1 MRLALLALPLL
12 LSTSLAQADDPAP
25 KKPIQLDL
33 PAPQV
38 TATHLAEAWAKAT
51 GRRALVGPQASQVR
65 VRVGQERSF
74 SPERLHALCAHHDLV
89 AVEDERSLAIYTLRS
104 LASRQLPPPVLVKGA
119 AALPALNR
127 PTTLVW
133 EVQHGGASAIFANL
147 RGVMSR
153 DPSRFGNVLYVQ
165 GPEKILVTELAGR
178 LKTYQDLLA
187 VLDRPGPAQ
196 VTGTTLAL
204 YELSAARWSALQRK
218 SPLVLAAA
226 LEKLVGE
233 KQATSLESARVVLST
248 GLNLHKTLRQGSVTM
263 HVGVSLGEKE
273 LNVELQRI
281 ETGNEVSR
289 LLSMARSSLDRP
301 VAVSVSLA
309 SGSAPTQLVAVLI
322 PIKEQAPAKPGPEQ
336 R

>member
-1 MRLALLALPLL
+1 MRSALALLSL
-12 LSTSLAQADDPAP
+12 SLAGVSPALADDKPAQP
-25 KKPIQLDL
+25 VQLDL

-38 TATHLAEAWAKAT
+38 TAGHLAQAWAKAS
-51 GRRALVGPQASQVR
+51 GRRALVGPEAAKIQVR
-65 VRVGQERSF
+65 VGAERSF
-74 SPERLHALCAHHDLV
+74 TPERLHALCGNHGLV
-89 AVEDERSLAIYTLRS
+89 AVEDERSLAVYTVRD
-104 LASRQLPPPVLVKGA
+104 LASRRLASPVLVKQDA
-119 AALPALNR
+119 PLPALNR

-133 EVQHGGASAIFANL
+133 EVRHGGASAIFANL

-153 DPSRFGNVLYVQ
+153 DPSRFGTVLYVQ
-165 GPEKILVTELAGR
+165 GPEKILVTDLSRR
-178 LKTYQDLLA
+178 LKTYQDLLG
-187 VLDRPGPAQ
+187 VLDQPGPAR

-204 YELSAARWSALQRK
+204 YEVSAARWSSLQRK

-226 LEKLVGE
+226 LEKLAKD
-233 KQATSLESARVVLST
+233 KQATSLESARVVLET
-248 GLNLHKTLRQGSVTM
+248 GLNLHKTLRQGGVTM
-263 HVGVSLGEKE
+263 HLGVSLGEKE

-322 PIKEQAPAKPGPEQ
+322 PIKEQAPTKEAQQ